1 MPAGRFLRAWS
12 GSAPWIVAFALVA
25 GPAPAQILPWEV
37 NVAEVE
43 AGRLRDV
50 GERLCQQFVL
60 YQLHLGDV
68 RKSDLVETAARI
80 DRLIESLERGSPSQ
94 SIPPAWTPTLRKQ
107 IRQLEASWE
116 PLRRIAVAG
125 PNEFYRV
132 MREFV
137 PTESRRADP
146 LSLGY
151 VDDLTQAF
159 IAQSE
164 KLLDDYNQECVKT
177 GLEIC
182 PTAQLSGLTAMLVE
196 RATKEAIY
204 VVADIDRTESR
215 KRLKQ
220 TIEAYLEQRR
230 AYNSNPLFAAVLDPE
245 RGASARAAGELLAS
259 LRLDWD
265 AMQMQFETLDAG
277 DDKNFD
283 LQALLDRQE
292 ILVDKIQRF
301 TAVIVRYASLAYGT

>member
-1 MPAGRFLRAWS
+1 M
-12 GSAPWIVAFALVA
+12 VAAFGLVA

-43 AGRLRDV
+43 AGRLRSV
-50 GERLCQQFVL
+50 AERLSRQFVL
-60 YQLHLGDV
+60 YQLHLGGV

-94 SIPPAWTPTLRKQ
+94 SIPAAWTPTLRKQ
-107 IRQLEASWE
+107 IRQLEGSWE

-132 MREFV
+132 MKEFV

-151 VDDLTQAF
+151 VDDLTQTF
-159 IAQSE
+159 IAESE
-164 KLLDDYNQECVKT
+164 KLLDRYNQECVKT
-177 GLEIC
+177 GLAIC

-196 RATKEAIY
+196 RATKQAIY

-220 TIEAYLEQRR
+220 TIEAYLTQRR
-230 AYNSNPLFAAVLDPE
+230 AYDSNPLFAAVLNPE

-265 AMQMQFETLDAG
+265 AMEIQFADLSAG

-283 LQALLDRQE
+283 LQGLLDRQE

>member
-1 MPAGRFLRAWS
+1 MARTV
-12 GSAPWIVAFALVA
+12 VAFALAA
-25 GPAPAQILPWEV
+25 GPAAAQILPWEV
-37 NVAEVE
+37 NIAEVE

-50 GERLCQQFVL
+50 AERLSRQFVL

-68 RKSDLVETAARI
+68 RKSDLVETAAQI

-94 SIPPAWTPTLRKQ
+94 SIPAAWTPTLRKQ
-107 IRQLEASWE
+107 LRTLEGSWG

-125 PNEFYRV
+125 PHEFLRV
-132 MREFV
+132 MQEFV

-151 VDDLTQAF
+151 IDDLTRAF
-159 IAQSE
+159 IAESE
-164 KLLDDYNQECVKT
+164 VLLDGYNAECLKT

-182 PTAQLSGLTAMLVE
+182 PTARLSGLTAMLVE

-204 VVADIDRTESR
+204 VVADIDRVENR
-215 KRLKQ
+215 KRLQQ
-220 TIEAYLEQRR
+220 TIEAYRVQRR
-230 AYNSNPLFAAVLDPE
+230 AYDANPLFAAVLNPE
-245 RGASARAAGELLAS
+245 RGVSARAAGELLAS

-265 AMQMQFETLDAG
+265 AMEMQFESLSAG

-283 LQALLDRQE
+283 LDGLLERQAV
-292 ILVDKIQRF
+292 LVDKIQRF